1 MSHGSQ
7 GPEKKRYFTRFNRS
21 QRIQHVVQI
30 ASFSTLCFTGLLQKF
45 SDSDTAD
52 TVIQLLGGVERLRV
66 IHRVTAIVFMIEAV
80 YHVLEIGWL
89 LLVKRVK
96 PNMIPN
102 LKDAKDAKQMM
113 LFFLGIK
120 KERARC
126 DRFDFRQKTEYLSLI
141 WGSVVMIAT
150 GLMMWY
156 PIQTTTF
163 LPGEFIPAAR
173 VAHGGEGLLAFLAIF
188 IWHMYSAHVAPEVFP
203 FDTTMFTGKISEE
216 RMMHEHPL
224 EYERLMEAEREGLAA
239 GGWPHIQQPETE
251 LQHDPEPLVSAVMH
265 SRIREIDPVPSYVQS
280 PREQPLQSYA
290 PAIVYAPQPMAQQ
303 PAAHSYVTE
312 LSQIQYRAAT
322 DTVAEPEEIVEL
334 EDVEYLDDEVD
345 DEPTD
350 PRRYGNVRG

>member
-1 MSHGSQ
+1 
-7 GPEKKRYFTRFNRS
+7 
-21 QRIQHVVQI
+21 
-30 ASFSTLCFTGLLQKF
+30 
-45 SDSDTAD
+45 
-52 TVIQLLGGVERLRV
+52 
-66 IHRVTAIVFMIEAV
+66 
-80 YHVLEIGWL
+80 
-89 LLVKRVK
+89 
-96 PNMIPN
+96 
-102 LKDAKDAKQMM
+102 
-113 LFFLGIK
+113 
-120 KERARC
+120 
-126 DRFDFRQKTEYLSLI
+126 
-141 WGSVVMIAT
+141 
-150 GLMMWY
+150 
-156 PIQTTTF
+156 
-163 LPGEFIPAAR
+163 